1 MNESDVKTFSS
12 RYIAQ
17 FEAMG
22 LPHNLQVLLSCMK
35 FDIKLIIINK
45 LFRIFMQENCKRKT
59 T

>member
-45 LFRIFMQENCKRKT
+45 LFRIFM
-59 T
+59 